1 MSDTL
6 IGILVGLAALVVAFL
21 TGRKTQKGKQALEQA
36 NKDAET
42 SKLSEAIRKVNDST
56 PDNDL
61 RKWMRDNAEK

>member
-21 TGRKTQKGKQALEQA
+21 TGGKTQKGKQALEQA

-42 SKLSEAIRKVNDST
+42 SKLSEAIRKVNDGT

>member
-6 IGILVGLAALVVAFL
+6 IGILVGLATLVVAFL
-21 TGRKTQKGKQALEQA
+21 AGRKTQKDKQALEQA

-42 SKLSEAIRKVNDST
+42 SKLAEAIRKANDSI

>member
-6 IGILVGLAALVVAFL
+6 IGILVGLATLVVAFL
-21 TGRKTQKGKQALEQA
+21 AGRKNQKDKQALEQA

-42 SKLSEAIRKVNDST
+42 SKLAEAMRKANDSI
-56 PDNDL
+56 PNNDL

>member
-6 IGILVGLAALVVAFL
+6 IGILVGLAAILVAFL
-21 TGRKTQKGKQALEQA
+21 TGRKTQKDKQALEQA

-42 SKLSEAIRKVNDST
+42 SKLAEAVRKANDAV

-61 RKWMRDNAEK
+61 RKWMRNNAEK

>member
-21 TGRKTQKGKQALEQA
+21 TGRKTQKDKEELKRVTE
-36 NKDAET
+36 NAET
-42 SKLSEAIRKVNDST
+42 SRLAEAIRAANDAI

-61 RKWMRDNAEK
+61 RKWMRNNAKK

>member
-6 IGILVGLAALVVAFL
+6 IGILVGLATLVVAFL
-21 TGRKTQKGKQALEQA
+21 TGRKTQKDKQALEQA

-42 SKLSEAIRKVNDST
+42 SKLAEAMRKANDSI

>member
-6 IGILVGLAALVVAFL
+6 IGILVGLAAILVAFL
-21 TGRKTQKGKQALEQA
+21 TGRKSQKDKQALEQA

-42 SKLSEAIRKVNDST
+42 SKLAEAMRKANDAV

-61 RKWMRDNAEK
+61 RKWMRDNAKK

>member
-21 TGRKTQKGKQALEQA
+21 TGRKNQKDKQALEQA

-42 SKLSEAIRKVNDST
+42 SKLAEAIRKANDSVL
-56 PDNDL
+56 DNDL

>member
-6 IGILVGLAALVVAFL
+6 IGILVGLATLVVAFL
-21 TGRKTQKGKQALEQA
+21 AGRKNQKDKQALEQA

-42 SKLSEAIRKVNDST
+42 NKLAEAIRKANDVV

-61 RKWMRDNAEK
+61 RKWMRDNAAK

>member
-42 SKLSEAIRKVNDST
+42 SKLSEATRKVNDST

-61 RKWMRDNAEK
+61 RKWMRDNAKK

>member
-6 IGILVGLAALVVAFL
+6 IGILVGLATLVVAFL
-21 TGRKTQKGKQALEQA
+21 AGGKNQKDKQALEQV

-42 SKLSEAIRKVNDST
+42 SKLAEAIRKANDSV

>member
-6 IGILVGLAALVVAFL
+6 IGILVGLSALVVAFL

>member
-6 IGILVGLAALVVAFL
+6 IGILVGLATLVVAFL
-21 TGRKTQKGKQALEQA
+21 AGRKTQKDKQALEQA

-42 SKLSEAIRKVNDST
+42 SKLAEAIRNTNDSI

>member
-6 IGILVGLAALVVAFL
+6 IGILVGLATLVVAFL
-21 TGRKTQKGKQALEQA
+21 AGRKNQKDKQALEQA

-42 SKLSEAIRKVNDST
+42 SKLTEAMRKANDSI

>member
-6 IGILVGLAALVVAFL
+6 IGILVGLATLVVAFL
-21 TGRKTQKGKQALEQA
+21 AGRKNQKDKQALEQA

-42 SKLSEAIRKVNDST
+42 SKLAEAIRKANDSI

>member
-21 TGRKTQKGKQALEQA
+21 AGRKNQKDKQALEQV

-42 SKLSEAIRKVNDST
+42 SKLAEAMRKANDSV